1 MKQDEAICIE
11 FLKVLHQP
19 IFDSTGS
26 EGVRQ
31 DFSVKDLIPWRGP
44 ERLYVGESKSPE

>member
-1 MKQDEAICIE
+1 MKQDEAICLE

-31 DFSVKDLIPWRGP
+31 DFSPKDSIPRRGP
-44 ERLYVGESKSPE
+44 ERLYVGKSKGPE